1 MVRWLLRQN
10 AIDVLFVVIAAVV
23 LTLSVSTLP

>member
-10 AIDVLFVVIAAVV
+10 AIDVSFVVIAAVV
-23 LTLSVSTLP
+23 LALFVSTLP